1 VVSGVAFQFRLDSA
15 SGVPPYLQ
23 LVQQVRQ
30 GLLLGYLRPGDQLPT
45 VKDAVAVLAINPN
58 TVVKAYRQ
66 LENDGLVS
74 PRPGQGTFITGSV
87 EPVAAGP
94 YARLRRSLERWVR
107 QAYAAG
113 LDDEVVAA
121 MFASV
126 HNEIRAEGAA

>member
-1 VVSGVAFQFRLDSA
+1 MAFQFRLDAA

-23 LVQQVRQ
+23 IVQQVRQ

-74 PRPGQGTFITGSV
+74 ARPGQGTFITGSV

-107 QAYAAG
+107 DAYAAG
-113 LDDEVVAA
+113 LDDEMVTA
-121 MFASV
+121 MFATV
-126 HNEIRAEGAA
+126 RNEIRAEGAA

>member
-1 VVSGVAFQFRLDSA
+1 MAFQFRLEGA
-15 SGVPPYLQ
+15 SGVPAYLQ

-45 VKDAVAVLAINPN
+45 VKDAVSVLAINPN

-74 PRPGQGTFITGSV
+74 ARPGQGTFITGSV
-87 EPVAAGP
+87 QPVAAGP

-107 QAYAAG
+107 EAYAAG
-113 LDDEVVAA
+113 LDDEVVTA
-121 MFASV
+121 MFATV
-126 HNEIRAEGAA
+126 RNELRAEGVA

>member
-1 VVSGVAFQFRLDSA
+1 MHEMAFQFRLDHS

-23 LVQQVRQ
+23 IVQQVRQ

-74 PRPGQGTFITGSV
+74 ARPGQGTFVTGSI
-87 EPVAAGP
+87 EPVASGT
-94 YARLRRSLERWVR
+94 YSRLRRSLEQWVR
-107 QAYAAG
+107 EAY
-113 LDDEVVAA
+113 
-121 MFASV
+121 
-126 HNEIRAEGAA
+126 